1 MSKKPAGNVRI
12 GIVSFITLLAILLM
26 SVLAVLCV
34 VTARATWATTQK
46 QGVSVSETYQ
56 IDGVGQAILSQ
67 VDAQAAQVKS
77 QGGTAGQVAAY
88 VKSNAA
94 AIQTAAL
101 DQAGATDA
109 GLDVSLA
116 IDGSSVEF
124 TVLAA
129 NGRKLEASV
138 TVTDALACDITQWKM
153 STAQAESSTNLWSGS
168 GVADTSTASTT
179 SAN

>member
-1 MSKKPAGNVRI
+1 MAKKTAGNVRI

-67 VDAQAAQVKS
+67 VDAQVAKTAA
-77 QGGTAGQVAAY
+77 QGGTAAQAVAY
-88 VKSNAA
+88 VKANATK
-94 AIQTAAL
+94 IQTDAL
-101 DQAGATDA
+101 TQVEATDA
-109 GLDVSLA
+109 GLDVSFSV
-116 IDGSSVEF
+116 DGNNVEF
-124 TVLAA
+124 TVVAA
-129 NGRKLEASV
+129 NGRTLDAVV

-153 STAQAESSTNLWSGS
+153 STAQAEAQTNLWSGS
-168 GVADTSTASTT
+168 SATGTSSTSST

>member
-1 MSKKPAGNVRI
+1 MAKKTAGNVRI

-56 IDGVGQAILSQ
+56 IDAVGQAILSQ
-67 VDAQAAQVKS
+67 VDAQAAQVKA
-77 QGGTAGQVAAY
+77 QGGTASQVAAY

-94 AIQTAAL
+94 QIQTAAL
-101 DQAGATDA
+101 SQVDATDA

-116 IDGSSVEF
+116 IDGTNVEF
-124 TVLAA
+124 AVLAA

-138 TVTDALACDITQWKM
+138 TITDALTCDIAQWKM
-153 STAQAESSTNLWSGS
+153 STTRAEAQTNLWSGS
-168 GVADTSTASTT
+168 SVSTSTT